1 MKSHMLRI
9 VHFATNE
16 VGMIFLLLALA
27 VGIASI
33 PAHAQDGIW
42 QVDAEHSIARLSL
55 GSSPKSAEVGVARVS
70 GNLAFDSSDP
80 ADPIVNLNIEPDNSL
95 GADYSEISFKSK
107 RSAMT
112 SDGKLAVVG
121 DLSLTR
127 VERSVMAY
135 AGGGEGYYGAEYGAP
150 VVQTDTEEITLVFPA
165 ASLPAAQNGAMQLSA
180 TTNISRERF
189 PQLLA
194 ALAQGNWPSMVV
206 EDESC
211 TMPSTVGE
219 DYSGA
224 TCTGT
229 PVETA
234 TNSVAPATGGGGEGY
249 YGSEPAVI
257 PDGSQATIALNL
269 KLTQVA
275 SAPSASSAATQTAGN

>member
-9 VHFATNE
+9 AHFATNE

-27 VGIASI
+27 IGVASI
-33 PAHAQDGIW
+33 PAHAQNGIW

-70 GNLAFDSSDP
+70 GNVAFDSSDP
-80 ADPIVNLNIEPDNSL
+80 ADPIVNLNIKPDKSL
-95 GADYSEISFKSK
+95 GAGYSEISFKSK

-127 VERSVMAY
+127 VERSVTMDAN
-135 AGGGEGYYGAEYGAP
+135 EGYYGAEYGAP

-180 TTNISRERF
+180 TSNISRERF

-206 EDESC
+206 QDENC

-229 PVETA
+229 PVATA
-234 TNSVAPATGGGGEGY
+234 ANAVNAYAGGGEGY

-275 SAPSASSAATQTAGN
+275 SAPSASSGAAQTAGN